1 MIFVCYNTFRKKGK
15 SNIEGEICMSDS
27 RYLSSDELLEK
38 IFYYMSRLFEEKELS
53 TTLFLLTDLGKT
65 LVNSDRAS
73 FWFWDKRRHTV
84 WTLAALGIDT
94 ISIPED
100 SGLVGAAIMNNELL
114 IINNPYSDPRFN
126 PEVDK
131 QSGYFTKSILTMPVT
146 NSEGK
151 VIGAYQAVNKIN
163 VDGTDGEFT
172 EEDVKRLSLAT
183 AFCGRSLES
192 YLLYN
197 EAMEDPLTG
206 LKNRRGLHAHYE
218 RRIATL
224 RIFEKASIIMC
235 DIDHFKHV
243 NDTYGHNAGDEVLK
257 YVADILQSS
266 IRIDDGAFR
275 WGGEEFIL
283 LLPHTSLPQAV
294 ETAERFRQTIEK
306 SVIRFEDTDIKI
318 TMSFGVSE
326 INPELTTEEN
336 VEMVDAKLYYAKEH
350 GRNRVVFAIPDED
363 GADESAAE
371 GSEEG
376 SEE

>member
-1 MIFVCYNTFRKKGK
+1 MDNQK
-15 SNIEGEICMSDS
+15 
-27 RYLSSDELLEK
+27 YLSSDELLEK

-73 FWFWDKRRHTV
+73 FWFWDKRKHTI
-84 WTLAALGIDT
+84 WTLAALGTDT
-94 ISIPED
+94 IEVPEN
-100 SGLVGAAIMNNELL
+100 SGLVGASMMNNEIL
-114 IINNPYSDPRFN
+114 IINDPYSDSRFN
-126 PEVDK
+126 PAVDRET
-131 QSGYFTKSILTMPVT
+131 GYHTKSILTMPVT
-146 NSEGK
+146 NNEGK
-151 VIGAYQAVNKIN
+151 VIGAYQAINKIDN
-163 VDGTDGEFT
+163 EGNDSAFT

-192 YLLYN
+192 YMLYN

-206 LKNRRGLHAHYE
+206 LRNRRGLHAHYE

-224 RIFEKASIIMC
+224 RIYEKASIIMC

-257 YVADILQSS
+257 YVANLLQSS

-283 LLPHTSLPQAV
+283 LLPHKS
-294 ETAERFRQTIEK
+294 TAEAVVLAERLRSLIEE
-306 SVIRFEDTDIKI
+306 SVITFEGTDIKI

-336 VEMVDAKLYYAKEH
+336 VEAVDAKLYYAKEH
-350 GRNRVVFAIPDED
+350 GRNRVISELP
-363 GADESAAE
+363 ESDP
-371 GSEEG
+371 EE
-376 SEE
+376 SNEETEN

>member
-1 MIFVCYNTFRKKGK
+1 MDNQK
-15 SNIEGEICMSDS
+15 
-27 RYLSSDELLEK
+27 YLSSDELLEK

-73 FWFWDKRRHTV
+73 FWFWDRRKHTI
-84 WTLAALGIDT
+84 WTLAALGTDT
-94 ISIPED
+94 IEIPEN
-100 SGLVGAAIMNNELL
+100 SGLVGASMMNNEIL
-114 IINNPYSDPRFN
+114 IINDPYSDSRFN
-126 PEVDK
+126 PAVDRET
-131 QSGYFTKSILTMPVT
+131 GYVTKSILTMPVT
-146 NSEGK
+146 NNEGK
-151 VIGAYQAVNKIN
+151 VIGAYQAINKIDN
-163 VDGTDGEFT
+163 EGNDAAFT

-192 YLLYN
+192 YMLYN

-206 LKNRRGLHAHYE
+206 LRNRRGLHAHYE

-224 RIFEKASIIMC
+224 RIYEKASIIMC

-257 YVADILQSS
+257 YVANLLQSS

-283 LLPHTSLPQAV
+283 LLPHKS
-294 ETAERFRQTIEK
+294 TAEAIVLAERLRSLIEE
-306 SVIRFEDTDIKI
+306 SVITFEGTDIKI

-336 VEMVDAKLYYAKEH
+336 VEAVDAKLYYAKEH
-350 GRNRVVFAIPDED
+350 GRNRVISELP
-363 GADESAAE
+363 ESDP
-371 GSEEG
+371 EE
-376 SEE
+376 SNEETEN

>member
-1 MIFVCYNTFRKKGK
+1 MDNQK
-15 SNIEGEICMSDS
+15 
-27 RYLSSDELLEK
+27 YLSSDELLEK

-73 FWFWDKRRHTV
+73 FWFWDRRKHTI
-84 WTLAALGIDT
+84 WTLAALGTDT
-94 ISIPED
+94 IEIPEN
-100 SGLVGAAIMNNELL
+100 SGLVGASMMNNEIL
-114 IINNPYSDPRFN
+114 IINDPYSDSRFN
-126 PEVDK
+126 PAVDRET
-131 QSGYFTKSILTMPVT
+131 GYVTKSILTMPVT
-146 NSEGK
+146 NNEGK
-151 VIGAYQAVNKIN
+151 VIGAYQAINKIDN
-163 VDGTDGEFT
+163 EGNDSAFT

-192 YLLYN
+192 YMLYN

-206 LKNRRGLHAHYE
+206 LRNRRGLHAHYE

-224 RIFEKASIIMC
+224 RIYEKASIIMC
-235 DIDHFKHV
+235 DIDHFKRV

-257 YVADILQSS
+257 YVANLLQSS

-283 LLPHTSLPQAV
+283 LLPHKS
-294 ETAERFRQTIEK
+294 TAEAVVLAERLRSLIEE
-306 SVIRFEDTDIKI
+306 SVITFEGTDIKI

-336 VEMVDAKLYYAKEH
+336 VEAVDAKLYYAKEH
-350 GRNRVVFAIPDED
+350 GRNRVISELP
-363 GADESAAE
+363 ESDP
-371 GSEEG
+371 EE
-376 SEE
+376 SNEETEN

>member
-1 MIFVCYNTFRKKGK
+1 
-15 SNIEGEICMSDS
+15 
-27 RYLSSDELLEK
+27 
-38 IFYYMSRLFEEKELS
+38 MSRLFEEKELS

-73 FWFWDKRRHTV
+73 FWFWDRRKHTI
-84 WTLAALGIDT
+84 WTLAALGTDT
-94 ISIPED
+94 IEIPEN
-100 SGLVGAAIMNNELL
+100 SGLVGASMMNNEIL
-114 IINNPYSDPRFN
+114 IINDPYSDSRFN
-126 PEVDK
+126 PAVDRET
-131 QSGYFTKSILTMPVT
+131 GYVTKSILTMPVT
-146 NSEGK
+146 NNEGK
-151 VIGAYQAVNKIN
+151 VIGAYQAINKIDN
-163 VDGTDGEFT
+163 EGNDAAFT

-192 YLLYN
+192 YMLYN

-206 LKNRRGLHAHYE
+206 LRNRRGLHAHYE

-224 RIFEKASIIMC
+224 RIYEKASIIMC

-257 YVADILQSS
+257 YVANLLQSS

-283 LLPHTSLPQAV
+283 LLPHKS
-294 ETAERFRQTIEK
+294 TAEAIVLAERLRSLIEE
-306 SVIRFEDTDIKI
+306 SVITFEGTDIKI

-336 VEMVDAKLYYAKEH
+336 VEAVDAKLYYAKEH
-350 GRNRVVFAIPDED
+350 GRNRVISELP
-363 GADESAAE
+363 ESDP
-371 GSEEG
+371 EE
-376 SEE
+376 SNEETEN

>member
-1 MIFVCYNTFRKKGK
+1 MDNQK
-15 SNIEGEICMSDS
+15 
-27 RYLSSDELLEK
+27 YLSSDELLEK

-73 FWFWDKRRHTV
+73 FWFWDRRKHTV
-84 WTLAALGIDT
+84 WTLAALGTDT
-94 ISIPED
+94 IEVPEN
-100 SGLVGAAIMNNELL
+100 SGLVGASMMNNEIL
-114 IINNPYSDPRFN
+114 IINDPYSDSRFN
-126 PEVDK
+126 PAVDRET
-131 QSGYFTKSILTMPVT
+131 GYVTKSILTMPVT
-146 NSEGK
+146 NNEGK
-151 VIGAYQAVNKIN
+151 VIGAYQAINKIDN
-163 VDGTDGEFT
+163 EGNDSAFT

-192 YLLYN
+192 YMLYN

-206 LKNRRGLHAHYE
+206 LRNRRGLHAHYE

-224 RIFEKASIIMC
+224 RIYEKASIIMC

-257 YVADILQSS
+257 YVANLLQSS

-283 LLPHTSLPQAV
+283 LLPHKS
-294 ETAERFRQTIEK
+294 TAEAVVLAERLRSLIEE
-306 SVIRFEDTDIKI
+306 SVITFEGTDIKI

-336 VEMVDAKLYYAKEH
+336 VEAVDAKLYYAKEH
-350 GRNRVVFAIPDED
+350 GRNRVISELP
-363 GADESAAE
+363 ES
-371 GSEEG
+371 GPEE
-376 SEE
+376 SNEETEN

>member
-1 MIFVCYNTFRKKGK
+1 MDNQK
-15 SNIEGEICMSDS
+15 
-27 RYLSSDELLEK
+27 YLSSDELLEK

-73 FWFWDKRRHTV
+73 FWFWDRRKHTI
-84 WTLAALGIDT
+84 WTLAALGTDT
-94 ISIPED
+94 IEIPEN
-100 SGLVGAAIMNNELL
+100 SGLVGASMMNNEIL
-114 IINNPYSDPRFN
+114 IINDPYSDSRFN
-126 PEVDK
+126 PAVDRET
-131 QSGYFTKSILTMPVT
+131 GYVTKSILTMPVT
-146 NSEGK
+146 NNEGK
-151 VIGAYQAVNKIN
+151 VIGAYQAINKIDN
-163 VDGTDGEFT
+163 EGNDSAFT

-192 YLLYN
+192 YMLYN

-206 LKNRRGLHAHYE
+206 LRNRRGLHAHYE

-224 RIFEKASIIMC
+224 RIYEKASIIMC

-257 YVADILQSS
+257 YVANLLQSS

-283 LLPHTSLPQAV
+283 LLPHKS
-294 ETAERFRQTIEK
+294 TAEAVVLAERLRSLIEE
-306 SVIRFEDTDIKI
+306 SVITFEGTDIKI

-336 VEMVDAKLYYAKEH
+336 VEAVDAKLYYAKEH
-350 GRNRVVFAIPDED
+350 GRNRVISELP
-363 GADESAAE
+363 ESDP
-371 GSEEG
+371 EE
-376 SEE
+376 SNEETEN

>member
-1 MIFVCYNTFRKKGK
+1 MDNQK
-15 SNIEGEICMSDS
+15 
-27 RYLSSDELLEK
+27 YLSSDELLEK

-53 TTLFLLTDLGKT
+53 TTLFLLTDLGKA

-73 FWFWDKRRHTV
+73 FWFWDKRKHTV
-84 WTLAALGIDT
+84 WTLAALGTDT
-94 ISIPED
+94 IEVPEN
-100 SGLVGAAIMNNELL
+100 SGLVGASMMNNEIL
-114 IINNPYSDPRFN
+114 IINDPYSDSRFN
-126 PEVDK
+126 PAVDRET
-131 QSGYFTKSILTMPVT
+131 GYVTKSILTMPVT
-146 NSEGK
+146 NNEGK
-151 VIGAYQAVNKIN
+151 VIGAYQAINKIDN
-163 VDGTDGEFT
+163 EGNDAAFT

-192 YLLYN
+192 YMLYN

-206 LKNRRGLHAHYE
+206 LRNRRGLHAHYE

-224 RIFEKASIIMC
+224 RIYEKASIIMC

-257 YVADILQSS
+257 YVANLLQSS

-283 LLPHTSLPQAV
+283 LLPHKS
-294 ETAERFRQTIEK
+294 TAEAVVLAERLRSLIEE
-306 SVIRFEDTDIKI
+306 SVITFEGTDIKI

-336 VEMVDAKLYYAKEH
+336 VEAVDAKLYYAKEH
-350 GRNRVVFAIPDED
+350 GRNRVISELP
-363 GADESAAE
+363 ESDP
-371 GSEEG
+371 EE
-376 SEE
+376 SNEETEN

>member
-1 MIFVCYNTFRKKGK
+1 MDNQK
-15 SNIEGEICMSDS
+15 
-27 RYLSSDELLEK
+27 YLSSDELLEK

-73 FWFWDKRRHTV
+73 FWFWDKRKHTI
-84 WTLAALGIDT
+84 WTLAALGTDT
-94 ISIPED
+94 IEVPEN
-100 SGLVGAAIMNNELL
+100 SGLVGASMMNNEIL
-114 IINNPYSDPRFN
+114 IINDPYSDSRFN
-126 PEVDK
+126 PAVDRET
-131 QSGYFTKSILTMPVT
+131 GYHTKSILTMPVT
-146 NSEGK
+146 NNEGK
-151 VIGAYQAVNKIN
+151 VIGAYQAINKIDN
-163 VDGTDGEFT
+163 EGNDAAFT

-192 YLLYN
+192 YMLYN

-206 LKNRRGLHAHYE
+206 LRNRRGLHAHYE

-224 RIFEKASIIMC
+224 RIYEKASIIMC

-257 YVADILQSS
+257 YVANLLQSS

-283 LLPHTSLPQAV
+283 LLPHKSTQEAIVL
-294 ETAERFRQTIEK
+294 AERLRSLIEE
-306 SVIRFEDTDIKI
+306 SVITFEGTDIKI

-336 VEMVDAKLYYAKEH
+336 VEAVDAKLYYAKEH
-350 GRNRVVFAIPDED
+350 GRNRVISELP
-363 GADESAAE
+363 ESDP
-371 GSEEG
+371 EE
-376 SEE
+376 SNEETEN